1 MESNNIQKKTQ
12 IASKAKNKKIIEQKR
27 KAYKKR
33 FIIITAIMYVFLL
46 LSVLFAFSISL
57 VSCEKKQINYDI
69 VLPETISQNNGDSVE
84 IAEEKAKKEIIA
96 SKQVYFDDVLYL
108 PLSALEKLT
117 DIKVAGD
124 KSKLAFIIEKNGE
137 YAKFNINT
145 TDAEVNGNKIDLSRK
160 SIMIDGELYVPFD
173 FFTKHMR
180 GFDLEISDD
189 DETYTITV
197 STTVDPQFILKQP
210 SQTLGIEE
218 KEVTQITTSPV
229 NFILDLSSYEEYMNP
244 SDRDAFLFI
253 VSKDYPLQSNY
264 VPSNL
269 TGTIYT
275 RSDRE
280 TRLLSKYACLAL
292 EAFLKEGEANGIND
306 VTVTSAY
313 RSYDE
318 QSILFEQE
326 IQAVGSSEQ
335 AAKNVNPPGISEHQT
350 GLAVDMH
357 NMSSASTAFGDT
369 KAAKWLADNAHKF
382 GYILRYPANK
392 TYITGISY
400 EPWHF
405 RYVGRYH
412 ATKMHELGL
421 CLEEY
426 IDYINK

>member
-1 MESNNIQKKTQ
+1 METNNIQNKKNQTR
-12 IASKAKNKKIIEQKR
+12 IKNKKVIQQRR
-27 KAYKKR
+27 KAFKKR
-33 FIIITAIMYVFLL
+33 FIIITAIIYVFLL
-46 LSVLFAFSISL
+46 LSVLFAFSVSL
-57 VSCEKKQINYDI
+57 VSCEKKQIKYDI
-69 VLPETISQNNGDSVE
+69 VLPETKSQNNGDSVE
-84 IAEEKAKKEIIA
+84 IAKEKAKTETIS
-96 SKQVYFDDVLYL
+96 SKQVYFDNILYL

-117 DIKVAGD
+117 DIKVSGD
-124 KSKLAFIIEKNGE
+124 KNKLAFIIEKNGE
-137 YAKFNINT
+137 YAKFSINT
-145 TDAEVNGNKIDLSRK
+145 TDADVNGNKVDLSNK
-160 SIMIDGELYVPFD
+160 SLMIDGELYVPFD
-173 FFTKHMR
+173 FFTKYMR
-180 GFDLEISDD
+180 GFDLEINDD
-189 DETYTITV
+189 KETYTITV
-197 STTVDPQFILKQP
+197 STTIDPQFILKQP

-218 KEVTQITTSPV
+218 KEVTQITSSPV
-229 NFILDLSSYEEYMNP
+229 DFVLDLSSYEEYMNP

-253 VSKDYPLQSNY
+253 VSKDSPLQSNY

-269 TGTIYT
+269 TGTIFT

-292 EAFLKEGEANGIND
+292 EAFLKEGEANGIKG

-318 QSILFEQE
+318 QNELFQQE
-326 IQAVGSSEQ
+326 IQNVGSSEQ
-335 AAKNVNPPGISEHQT
+335 AAKNVNPPGVSEHQT

-357 NMSSASTAFGDT
+357 NMPSASTAFGDT